1 MDLIARFRKKF
12 TFLAIISCGYMFTSL
27 SQVLANSPSPD
38 LLDTIKQNG
47 LVRIGVSP
55 DLPGM
60 SRRIAGKPG
69 FEGAEAS
76 LALLIGSKL
85 IGDAKKVE
93 LIGVDSPERLALL
106 QKGKID
112 LVIAQFTITPER
124 QNS

>member
-1 MDLIARFRKKF
+1 MDLIARFRRKF
-12 TFLAIISCGYMFTSL
+12 TFLTIISCSYMLTSL
-27 SQVLANSPSPD
+27 TQVLANSPSPD

-85 IGDAKKVE
+85 IGDAKKLNLSA
-93 LIGVDSPERLALL
+93 LIHQSD
-106 QKGKID
+106 
-112 LVIAQFTITPER
+112 
-124 QNS
+124 